1 MFIFADEM
9 SLLDNIEKS
18 RVDVRAFGE
27 MSGELEI
34 VYRSEKT
41 TFELFSC
48 ISKPR
53 RIFISAGRNIV
64 DLHEVYPR
72 LWFIPEVHKVTPV
85 YAITHMGDNLQTFYI
100 GLDLDVRSPYECV
113 RVLCSIISLMKVI
126 GDKVV
131 SIYGGCSEYK
141 FVASLTL
148 NRMFDSL
155 ENESAFF
162 LLVYILGRPV
172 EKEEWK
178 KCLSRFRELLDKI
191 KK

>member
-1 MFIFADEM
+1 M

-18 RVDVRAFGE
+18 RVNVRAFNE
-27 MSGELEI
+27 MSGEPEI

-41 TFELFSC
+41 SFELLSS

-64 DLHEVYPR
+64 DLNEVYPR

-85 YAITHMGDNLQTFYI
+85 YAITQIGDNLQTFYI
-100 GLDLDVRSPYECV
+100 GLDLDVRTAYECV

-131 SIYGGCSEYK
+131 SVYGGCSEYK
-141 FVASLTL
+141 FVASLNYSL
-148 NRMFDSL
+148 KHIDSL
-155 ENESAFF
+155 ENETAFF

-178 KCLSRFRELLDKI
+178 KCLSRFKELLDKI

>member
-1 MFIFADEM
+1 M

-18 RVDVRAFGE
+18 RVNVRTFGE
-27 MSGELEI
+27 MSGEPEI

-41 TFELFSC
+41 TFELLSS

-53 RIFISAGRNIV
+53 RIFITVGRNIV

-85 YAITHMGDNLQTFYI
+85 YAITQIGDSIQTFYI
-100 GLDLDVRSPYECV
+100 GLDLDVRTAYECV

-126 GDKVV
+126 EKEVV

-141 FVASLTL
+141 FFASSSDYFL
-148 NRMFDSL
+148 NRMDNPL
-155 ENESAFF
+155 ESETAFF